1 MYLNLSE
8 FLNVV
13 TSFFGLL
20 GMKIITFIN
29 EHMFICVY
37 TCKHSCVLLD
47 KSSSNSYL
55 LWFRVLGQTVQR
67 REESD
72 S

>member
-13 TSFFGLL
+13 TLLFGLL

-29 EHMFICVY
+29 GHMFICVY
-37 TCKHSCVLLD
+37 TCKHTCAFWTNLVHTLVCCGSE
-47 KSSSNSYL
+47 SPRSNDAKK
-55 LWFRVLGQTVQR
+55 RGK
-67 REESD
+67 
-72 S
+72 